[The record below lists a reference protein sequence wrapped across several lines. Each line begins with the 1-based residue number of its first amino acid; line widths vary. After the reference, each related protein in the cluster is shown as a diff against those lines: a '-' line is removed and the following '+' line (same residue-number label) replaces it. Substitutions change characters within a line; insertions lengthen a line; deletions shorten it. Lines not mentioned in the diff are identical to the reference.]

1 MVMGA
6 KRLEEFLRRSAGID
20 LDKSDVER
28 LADLMGR
35 KLVDLLVIGV
45 RNASYHNRDVVMEPD
60 LPLTK
65 GFLERLDDFRHYNEA
80 IELTPILD
88 HLATSPTLERAL
100 SPEVE
105 AMLPALVG
113 TLALIAGQAMKILD
127 PELKNPDSAAWERA
141 LRLMDLML

>member
-6 KRLEEFLRRSAGID
+6 KRLEEFLRRSSGVG

-28 LADLMGR
+28 LTDLRSG
-35 KLVDLLVIGV
+35 KLNKLLVIGV
-45 RNASYHNRDVVMEPD
+45 RNASYNNRDVVIEPD

-65 GFLERLDDFRHYNEA
+65 GFLECLDDFRRYDEA
-80 IELTPILD
+80 IELTPILE
-88 HLATSPTLERAL
+88 HLATSPMLERAL

-113 TLALIAGQAMKILD
+113 TLALIAGQTMKTLD
-127 PELKNPDSAAWERA
+127 PDVKNPDANMWERE
-141 LRLMDLML
+141 LRLMELML